1 MDFDRIVKEWF
12 YRLPKGYADAPYTA
26 EELSVL
32 DEVMT
37 EFGITLNEV
46 DELDQGFLDAE
57 PVEEDNTLYEAGD
70 EDEDEILLS
79 RKELADIL
87 LNGEFSDKAL
97 KRIQSLIVR
106 DSNLEVELQEF
117 LSNKVPKSEQQHI
130 ESVIEILLSP
140 GTDQK
145 KLTAYVNNTS
155 QQVPWETF
163 LNKPTGLDVFQNAT
177 GVSKKSLARMATFVQ
192 KGVGPFEWLL
202 AVLLKNGSRPF
213 GKGDLTVD
221 GKAMEVKAFNGRL
234 RAPNGMGGADTV
246 RETFIAEYERIAN
259 NQTDLPM
266 IPSIQVG
273 SGVTKAA
280 EGEESLEVITD
291 PSAWSSGKFFTT
303 LDTMNQR
310 IIELADDDV
319 TALDVITNAIQ
330 AGLHAHNIKDK
341 GKEYKWIRDSIK
353 PDGTID
359 RKQFL
364 TNWAIESFYYYLRS
378 ADETDP
384 VEWFVVVNS
393 GSGSQERSFSNI
405 KILIFNVKDFPKLL
419 GSQIGIVPPD
429 FGPGAGQGNA
439 FAVKFGS
446 RTAILQ

>member
-1 MDFDRIVKEWF
+1 MNFDAIVREWF
-12 YRLPKGYADAPYTA
+12 YRLPKGYADAPYTV

-32 DEVMT
+32 EEVMT
-37 EFGITLNEV
+37 EFGIALNEV

-57 PVEEDNTLYEAGD
+57 PVEEDNTLYEA
-70 EDEDEILLS
+70 EDEEEILLS

-97 KRIQSLIVR
+97 KRIQNLIVR
-106 DSNLEVELQEF
+106 DTNLEVELQEF
-117 LSNKVPKSEQQHI
+117 LSNKIPSSEQQHI

-145 KLTAYVNNTS
+145 KLTAYVNSTS
-155 QQVPWETF
+155 QQVPVETF
-163 LNKPTGLDVFQNAT
+163 INKPTGLDVFQNAS
-177 GVSKKSLARMATFVQ
+177 GIGKKSLSRLATFIQ

-202 AVLLKNGSRPF
+202 AVLLKNGARPS
-213 GKGDLTVD
+213 GKGDLMVN
-221 GKAMEVKAFNGRL
+221 GKAMEVKAFSGRL

-266 IPSIQVG
+266 IPPVQVG
-273 SGVTKAA
+273 SGVAKPA
-280 EGEESLEVITD
+280 EGGDSLEVITE
-291 PSAWSSGKFFTT
+291 PSAWSVGSFFNT

-310 IIELADDDV
+310 IIELADDDT

-330 AGLHAHNIKDK
+330 AGLHAHHIKDK
-341 GKEYKWIRDSIK
+341 GKKYKWIRDSIK

-359 RKQFL
+359 RKQFV
-364 TNWAIESFYYYLRS
+364 TSWAVESFYYYLRT
-378 ADETDP
+378 ADETDT
-384 VEWFVVVNS
+384 VEWFVVINS
-393 GSGSQERSFSNI
+393 GSGKAEKSFSKI

-419 GSQIGIVPPD
+419 GSQIGVVLPD